1 VRLATFNIL
10 HGHSPSDDTVDV
22 ARYAEAIKALD
33 ADVLALQEVD
43 RDQPRSEHADLTAIA
58 ADAMGAVEH
67 RFVAALAGTPGSAW
81 VAATG
86 DEQPGTATYGIAL
99 LSRYPVRSWQVV
111 RLPSIPFRVPM
122 WLRGPR
128 KFLVV
133 SEEPR
138 VAMAGVIDSPL
149 GVLTIATT
157 HLSFVPGWNVH
168 QLRRLRRDLTPL
180 PDPLVLLGDLNL
192 TGRSTARIT
201 GYRPLTDVATF
212 PTDAPTRQL
221 DHALLRGRLGPVRD
235 QSSRQLPLSDHR
247 ALIVD
252 L

>member
-1 VRLATFNIL
+1 
-10 HGHSPSDDTVDV
+10 
-22 ARYAEAIKALD
+22 
-33 ADVLALQEVD
+33 
-43 RDQPRSEHADLTAIA
+43 
-58 ADAMGAVEH
+58 
-67 RFVAALAGTPGSAW
+67 
-81 VAATG
+81 
-86 DEQPGTATYGIAL
+86 
-99 LSRYPVRSWQVV
+99 
-111 RLPSIPFRVPM
+111 M
-122 WLRGPR
+122 WLRYPR

-192 TGRSTARIT
+192 TCRSAARVT

-221 DHALLRGRLGPVRD
+221 DHALLRGRLGPVRY

-247 ALIVD
+247 ALIID

>member
-1 VRLATFNIL
+1 VTCGWPPSNIL
-10 HGHSPSDDTVDV
+10 HGHSPSDETVDV
-22 ARYAEAIKALD
+22 ARYADAIKALD

-58 ADAMGAVEH
+58 AGRDGRGGAPV
-67 RFVAALAGTPGSAW
+67 RRRARGTPGSAW

-86 DEQPGTATYGIAL
+86 EEQPGTATYGIAL

-122 WLRGPR
+122 WLRYPR

-192 TGRSTARIT
+192 TRRSAARVT

-221 DHALLRGRLGPVRD
+221 DHCAASRAARAGALPV
-235 QSSRQLPLSDHR
+235 QPT
-247 ALIVD
+247 AAPV
-252 L
+252 